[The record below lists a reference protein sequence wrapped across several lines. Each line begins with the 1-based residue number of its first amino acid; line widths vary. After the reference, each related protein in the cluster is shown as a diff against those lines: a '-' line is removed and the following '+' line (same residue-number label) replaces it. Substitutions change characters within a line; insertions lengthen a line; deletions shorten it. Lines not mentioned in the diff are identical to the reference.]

1 MKFLLDTNVIIEAV
15 GGSDHAKA
23 ALREAVFSEWV
34 GFSSITRLELFSY
47 PVLKK

>member
-34 GFSSITRLELFSY
+34 GFSSNNSFGTFQLSRT
-47 PVLKK
+47 KK